1 MCTEAVKTKR
11 NYRSPVHGAVDNTK
25 TQKAE
30 MPDGDRP
37 VANNGEIFY
46 TERKNAE
53 ARRLNSPAGGQSA
66 GQRG

>member
-1 MCTEAVKTKR
+1 LCTEAVEAKR
-11 NYRSPVHGAVDNTK
+11 IYQSSVHGIVDNTK

-30 MPDGDRP
+30 MPHGDRP